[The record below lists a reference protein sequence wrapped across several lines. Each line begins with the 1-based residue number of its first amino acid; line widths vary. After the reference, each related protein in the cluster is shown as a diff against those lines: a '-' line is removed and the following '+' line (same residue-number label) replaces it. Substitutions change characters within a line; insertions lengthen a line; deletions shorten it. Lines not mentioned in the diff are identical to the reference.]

1 VPRSRQIK
9 IQTPDP
15 NVSWFHRK
23 LHLRHAGVRW
33 SWSFM
38 ASAGSRVAAKLF
50 AIRLLIF
57 RDHLPHGGY

>member
-1 VPRSRQIK
+1 
-9 IQTPDP
+9 
-15 NVSWFHRK
+15 
-23 LHLRHAGVRW
+23 
-33 SWSFM
+33 M